1 MTPFSPDRQT
11 EKRVQDAGAQD
22 ADLEPWSL
30 RGRQAASKAQ
40 QRYPQSLTSML
51 IVLGGL
57 ASSPFFF
64 FFFCSFFSELG
75 TEPRALRFLGK
86 RSTTELNPQPQLSL
100 LTLNLLT
107 VKTLAALSLP
117 LGA

>member
-1 MTPFSPDRQT
+1 MNLRIFLILFRPLPAGETWRYETGMTPFSPDRQT

-30 RGRQAASKAQ
+30 RGRQAGPAEIASE
-40 QRYPQSLTSML
+40 PLTSML
-51 IVLGGL
+51 IVLGGP
-57 ASSPFFF
+57 S
-64 FFFCSFFSELG
+64 
-75 TEPRALRFLGK
+75 
-86 RSTTELNPQPQLSL
+86 QLSL